1 MRKHLYAKPQKE
13 KMCSLKRETCHSSL
27 RERKWKK
34 WDEDD
39 LRTPV
44 EDKNS
49 NQALR
54 IISSCFPFNYVQ
66 KYSLLSPQDVFV
78 PLIKIFSLSRNCIE
92 KEKEDQPM
100 LSEKIFAHDVFYK
113 NIFLLYNIAFFLMW
127 C

>member
-1 MRKHLYAKPQKE
+1 M
-13 KMCSLKRETCHSSL
+13 
-27 RERKWKK
+27 KK

-44 EDKNS
+44 VDEKFKSSSKN
-49 NQALR
+49 NQQLFLIQLGLKN
-54 IISSCFPFNYVQ
+54 IIYD
-66 KYSLLSPQDVFV
+66 LSHDVFV

-113 NIFLLYNIAFFLMW
+113 NIFLLYNFAFSLCDIKNIINPYFLFML
-127 C
+127 

>member
-1 MRKHLYAKPQKE
+1 M
-13 KMCSLKRETCHSSL
+13 
-27 RERKWKK
+27 KK

-100 LSEKIFAHDVFYK
+100 LSEKIFAHEVFYK
-113 NIFLLYNIAFFLMW
+113 NIFLLYNIAFFPYVRLKISLNPYFLFIQ
-127 C
+127 

>member
-1 MRKHLYAKPQKE
+1 ME
-13 KMCSLKRETCHSSL
+13 
-27 RERKWKK
+27 K

-92 KEKEDQPM
+92 KEKDRRLCRKTAKTLGVKEQ
-100 LSEKIFAHDVFYK
+100 A
-113 NIFLLYNIAFFLMW
+113 LLGRDTAEI
-127 C
+127 

>member
-1 MRKHLYAKPQKE
+1 MPFI
-13 KMCSLKRETCHSSL
+13 S
-27 RERKWKK
+27 ERKKMKK

-113 NIFLLYNIAFFLMW
+113 NIFVLYNITLHYFFLMLG
-127 C
+127 

>member
-1 MRKHLYAKPQKE
+1 M
-13 KMCSLKRETCHSSL
+13 
-27 RERKWKK
+27 KK

-100 LSEKIFAHDVFYK
+100 LSEKIFARDV
-113 NIFLLYNIAFFLMW
+113 

>member
-1 MRKHLYAKPQKE
+1 MGRSSFSFSMQFLDKE
-13 KMCSLKRETCHSSL
+13 NILIRE
-27 RERKWKK
+27 KKKKK

-54 IISSCFPFNYVQ
+54 IISRCFPFNYVQ

-92 KEKEDQPM
+92 K
-100 LSEKIFAHDVFYK
+100 KIHDSLRL
-113 NIFLLYNIAFFLMW
+113 IFSSTTMFSA
-127 C
+127 

>member
-1 MRKHLYAKPQKE
+1 MPFI
-13 KMCSLKRETCHSSL
+13 S
-27 RERKWKK
+27 ERKKMKK

-92 KEKEDQPM
+92 KEKEDLPM
-100 LSEKIFAHDVFYK
+100 LSGKIFAHDVFCK
-113 NIFLLYNIAFFLMW
+113 NIFYYITLLFSLCDVKNIIKASISIYAVI
-127 C
+127 